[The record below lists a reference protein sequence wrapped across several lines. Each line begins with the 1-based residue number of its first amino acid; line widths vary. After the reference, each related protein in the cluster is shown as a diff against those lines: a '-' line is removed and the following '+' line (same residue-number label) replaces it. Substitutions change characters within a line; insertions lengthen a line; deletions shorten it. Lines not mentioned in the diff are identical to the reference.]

1 VVIHDD
7 GGHSGSG
14 QIRVVDFF
22 NESTMVL
29 GAESLREDLLTPPW
43 RKKNHGV
50 PQVDDRHSTPPIEPP
65 AMAH

>member
-1 VVIHDD
+1 MVVDD
-7 GGHSGSG
+7 GGRHLGRG
-14 QIRVVDFF
+14 QIGVVDSL

-29 GAESLREDLLTPPW
+29 GAESLCEELLAPPR

-50 PQVDDRHSTPPIEPP
+50 PQVDDRHSSPAIEPP